1 MRSLVC
7 VIGILVL
14 ACAMSSSPTTVVP
27 LRPLWPHAGACVLYA
42 CTRAVRSLYANRFR
56 MHLFASD
63 PVNETL
69 LVEAQLCGRPTIFL
83 IDTGYAGPPVI
94 SMSYLAVHDTNCSD
108 IKLRYNRIIR
118 ELERGVSNTEQHA
131 AINQLIH
138 SHSCIAY
145 TSGCTMRLMSIGDI
159 QEQQADMLLCPPI
172 LMRTAATGEY
182 AAPKNRVVDADVL
195 VSNPLPHSI
204 HILTCDYLLHA
215 SPSLLDIGQG
225 CIQLRMND
233 GLMVHRARMKM
244 FPE

>member
-27 LRPLWPHAGACVLYA
+27 LRPLCAACCGACVLYA

-83 IDTGYAGPPVI
+83 IDTGYASPVI

-131 AINQLIH
+131 A
-138 SHSCIAY
+138 
-145 TSGCTMRLMSIGDI
+145 
-159 QEQQADMLLCPPI
+159 
-172 LMRTAATGEY
+172 
-182 AAPKNRVVDADVL
+182 
-195 VSNPLPHSI
+195 
-204 HILTCDYLLHA
+204 
-215 SPSLLDIGQG
+215 
-225 CIQLRMND
+225 
-233 GLMVHRARMKM
+233 
-244 FPE
+244 